1 MCIIHRDRK
10 GERGGGMERER
21 IEGYGG
27 KEAGRKPEQSRKR
40 ETVGE
45 RVKRKDNRNRK
56 ENW

>member
-27 KEAGRKPEQSRKR
+27 KEAGRKPEQNRKR

-45 RVKRKDNRNRK
+45 S
-56 ENW
+56 EA